1 MTLQHQVRDGEVKMK
16 PITSKA
22 HTIIGLIV
30 GVALLLAPML
40 FGFAEHGGSSVAVPM
55 YVGIFILLSELTTT
69 SPISPIKIIPMRTHI
84 IIDVVTGLF
93 LLLSPWLFGFADL
106 PTNAWLPHV
115 VVGILTAGY
124 ALMTRTSDA
133 EPTMGSSL

>member
-1 MTLQHQVRDGEVKMK
+1 MMKEEAMK
-16 PITSKA
+16 PISSRT

-40 FGFAEHGGSSVAVPM
+40 FGFSGEGGAPVAVPM

-69 SPISPIKIIPMRTHI
+69 SPASPFKIIPMRVHI
-84 IIDVVTGLF
+84 ILDVLTGLF

-106 PTNAWLPHV
+106 KLNAWLPHV
-115 VVGILTAGY
+115 IVGVLTAGY
-124 ALMTRTSDA
+124 ALLTRTSDEQPA
-133 EPTMGSSL
+133 VV